1 MFPLKTPN
9 SLILKNM
16 VKIITQ
22 APYKSPMLARYQAVQ
37 IGQAKEMATQ
47 IPTSVSEIKYVW
59 CLLVY

>member
-1 MFPLKTPN
+1 
-9 SLILKNM
+9 M